1 MNNEKNWKRAI
12 DLVNR
17 MLEERVEIYEVMK
30 IFTPMA
36 TSSRRALLY
45 CSPTITDQDLDQI
58 ELAIDRYNK
67 TLIDLSSTRVDQR
80 IKRSSYFQTLQ
91 EHYDKNKNK
100 R

>member
-1 MNNEKNWKRAI
+1 
-12 DLVNR
+12 

-45 CSPTITDQDLDQI
+45 CSPTITEKDLDQV
-58 ELAIDRYNK
+58 ELAIDRYNN
-67 TLIDLSSTRVDQR
+67 TLTDLSSTRVDQR
-80 IKRSSYFQTLQ
+80 IKRSSYFKTLQ